1 MKGALASLALVT
13 LCACAGASTP
23 PAQVAP
29 IAAPAAIAPIVPDP
43 GARCAVWDRENEF
56 ARSVLEHDTTSFA
69 EHVLPGAVFVSGAG
83 LLRGREAVVKG
94 WEKILKGDGMVFV
107 WHPTEV
113 TLTGDPHV
121 ALSRGPYWIEFTKA
135 DAKQRF
141 LAGTFQSVWVKDVD
155 GVWRVTIDGGTA
167 DPLPVTEADVQ
178 KVKDAI
184 PSKCPQG

>member
-1 MKGALASLALVT
+1 MKVAHAPILLVVV
-13 LCACAGASTP
+13 CGCAGAPTP
-23 PAQVAP
+23 PPQV
-29 IAAPAAIAPIVPDP
+29 AAPASAVASAGTTDP

-56 ARSVLEHDTTSFA
+56 ARSVHDHDASVFA
-69 EHVLPGAVFVSGAG
+69 EHVLPGAVFVNGSG
-83 LLRGREAVVKG
+83 LFQGREAIVKG
-94 WEKILKGDGMVFV
+94 WDKIIKGDGMLFE

-113 TLTGDPHV
+113 TVTGDPHV

-135 DAKQRF
+135 DAKQRY

-184 PSKCPQG
+184 PAKCPQG